1 MTDLDLLT
9 VLSFSCA
16 VGYLAESSIDAAA
29 DCLAWCLRRFGE

>member
-1 MTDLDLLT
+1 MTDFDLLT

-16 VGYLAESSIDAAA
+16 VGYLAESSIDAAE